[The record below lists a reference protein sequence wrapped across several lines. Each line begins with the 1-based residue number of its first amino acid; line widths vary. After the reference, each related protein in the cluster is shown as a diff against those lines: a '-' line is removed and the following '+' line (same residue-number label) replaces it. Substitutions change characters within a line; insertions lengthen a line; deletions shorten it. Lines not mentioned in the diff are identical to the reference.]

1 MDDALAF
8 RVLRLAKPAFGVQK
22 PLKFQLDEDMTSD
35 LIRRSSHGTAASKFQ
50 EPFAHR
56 TELQSALAA
65 CGVGGLMVLTKS
77 FGEAYLG
84 ESFVGYISL
93 GNKAS
98 YRATEVIVKVEL
110 QTSRQKVVLY
120 DNTTSPLPFLGPGSR
135 HDFIVQHDIKE
146 LGIHN
151 LICSTVYTAADGERR
166 YTPET
171 FKFTSANP
179 LYVKTKTRQV
189 GGDTFM
195 EACIEN
201 FSKNPM
207 VLEYVRFDAAPPL
220 SAVSIDIRD
229 VLMTDFTTDVPLGSY
244 IDQLQVLDVGC
255 GSNYL
260 FRLTRRGGGAAADN
274 PGTAL
279 GKLEIKWRG
288 SLGEVGRLQTQQIL
302 APPAPTKEVEIK
314 ITSISEQIH
323 LERPFQTVVKL
334 QSHVD
339 RQLGPLTL
347 TTTSGAESDTTQEAG
362 ALQDRGMLRP
372 SASPSLRVTV
382 DGGDVLLSGDAA
394 SSSIVACGVTAHT
407 IETLPPRGVTH
418 LTLSFLPL
426 ALGVQQL
433 RGLLLQGVDDSR
445 VYDRLQ
451 PVDILVA
458 A

>member
-302 APPAPTKEVEIK
+302 APPAPTKVS
-314 ITSISEQIH
+314 TLAVGDAAGQPVQHFGSL
-323 LERPFQTVVKL
+323 LELLPCMLECADSRYV
-334 QSHVD
+334 
-339 RQLGPLTL
+339 
-347 TTTSGAESDTTQEAG
+347 
-362 ALQDRGMLRP
+362 RGML
-372 SASPSLRVTV
+372 A
-382 DGGDVLLSGDAA
+382 
-394 SSSIVACGVTAHT
+394 
-407 IETLPPRGVTH
+407 
-418 LTLSFLPL
+418 
-426 ALGVQQL
+426 
-433 RGLLLQGVDDSR
+433 
-445 VYDRLQ
+445 
-451 PVDILVA
+451 
-458 A
+458 

>member
-8 RVLRLAKPAFGVQK
+8 RVLRLAKPAFGIQK
-22 PLKFQLDEDMTSD
+22 PLKFHLNEDMTSD
-35 LIRRSSHGTAASKFQ
+35 LIKRSSHGAAASKFQ
-50 EPFAHR
+50 EPFAER
-56 TELQSALAA
+56 TELQSALDA

-189 GGDTFM
+189 GDNTFM

-220 SAVSIDIRD
+220 SGVSIDIRD
-229 VLMTDFTTDVPLGSY
+229 VLMTDFTSDVPLGSY

-260 FRLTRRGGGAAADN
+260 FRLTRRGGGAAADSA
-274 PGTAL
+274 GTVL

-302 APPAPTKEVEIK
+302 GPPAPTKEVEIK

-347 TTTSGAESDTTQEAG
+347 TMASGQN
-362 ALQDRGMLRP
+362 LLP
-372 SASPSLRVTV
+372 SCCT
-382 DGGDVLLSGDAA
+382 LL
-394 SSSIVACGVTAHT
+394 V
-407 IETLPPRGVTH
+407 
-418 LTLSFLPL
+418 
-426 ALGVQQL
+426 
-433 RGLLLQGVDDSR
+433 
-445 VYDRLQ
+445 
-451 PVDILVA
+451 
-458 A
+458 

>member
-1 MDDALAF
+1 MDDTLAF
-8 RVLRLAKPAFGVQK
+8 RVLRLAKPAFGVQT

-35 LIRRSSHGTAASKFQ
+35 LIRRSSHSTAASKFQ

-120 DNTTSPLPFLGPGSR
+120 DNTTSPLPSLGPGSR

-220 SAVSIDIRD
+220 SAASIDIRD
-229 VLMTDFTTDVPLGSY
+229 VLMTDFTSDVPLGSY

-260 FRLTRRGGGAAADN
+260 FRLTRRGGGAAADSA
-274 PGTAL
+274 GTAL

-302 APPAPTKEVEIK
+302 GPPAPSKEVEIK
-314 ITSISEQIH
+314 VISISEQIH

-347 TTTSGAESDTTQEAG
+347 TMASESSTTQQAG

-372 SASPSLRVTV
+372 SASPSLRVTA
-382 DGGDVLLSGDAA
+382 DGGDVLLPGDAA
-394 SSSIVACGVTAHT
+394 SSSIVACGVTT
-407 IETLPPRGVTH
+407 RTVETLPPRGTAQF
-418 LTLSFLPL
+418 TLSFLPL

-433 RGLLLQGVDDSR
+433 SGLLLQGVDDSR

>member
-1 MDDALAF
+1 MTEDALAF
-8 RVLRLAKPAFGVQK
+8 RILRLAKPALSVQQ
-22 PLKFQLDEDMTSD
+22 PLKFQLEEDMTSD
-35 LIRRSSHGTAASKFQ
+35 SIRRASHSKASTKFK
-50 EPFAHR
+50 EPFADR
-56 TELQSALAA
+56 IEIQSALDA
-65 CGVGGLMVLTKS
+65 CGVDGLMLMSKS
-77 FGEAYLG
+77 FGDAYLG

-93 GNKAS
+93 GNRAA

-110 QTSRQKVVLY
+110 QTARQKVVLH
-120 DNTTSPLPFLGPGSR
+120 DNSTTPLPFLGPGSR
-135 HDFIVQHDIKE
+135 HDFIIQHDIKE
-146 LGIHN
+146 LGIHS

-201 FSKNPM
+201 YSKGPM

-220 SAVSIDIRD
+220 TAVSIDIRD
-229 VLMTDFTTDVPLGSY
+229 ILMTDFTSDDPLGGY
-244 IDQLQVLDVGC
+244 IDQLQVLDIGC

-260 FRLTRRGGGAAADN
+260 FRLTRRGGGAAAETA
-274 PGTAL
+274 GSAL

-302 APPAPTKEVEIK
+302 GPPTPTKEVELEIVSMSNK
-314 ITSISEQIH
+314 IH
-323 LERPFQTVVKL
+323 VKRPFQTVVKL
-334 QSHVD
+334 HSNVD

-347 TTTSGAESDTTQEAG
+347 TMASESEGKRGEQ

-372 SASPSLRVTV
+372 NASLRVTA
-382 DGGDVLLSGDAA
+382 DDDDLSTSHGTTN
-394 SSSIVACGVTAHT
+394 SSIVACGVTAHT
-407 IETLPPRGVTH
+407 VETLPPRGSICF
-418 LTLSFLPL
+418 TLSFLPL
-426 ALGVQQL
+426 LPGVQQL
-433 RGLLLQGVDDSR
+433 NGILLQGSDDGR

-451 PVDILVA
+451 AVDVFVSV
-458 A
+458 

>member
-1 MDDALAF
+1 
-8 RVLRLAKPAFGVQK
+8 
-22 PLKFQLDEDMTSD
+22 
-35 LIRRSSHGTAASKFQ
+35 
-50 EPFAHR
+50 
-56 TELQSALAA
+56 
-65 CGVGGLMVLTKS
+65 
-77 FGEAYLG
+77 
-84 ESFVGYISL
+84 
-93 GNKAS
+93 
-98 YRATEVIVKVEL
+98 
-110 QTSRQKVVLY
+110 
-120 DNTTSPLPFLGPGSR
+120 
-135 HDFIVQHDIKE
+135 
-146 LGIHN
+146 
-151 LICSTVYTAADGERR
+151 
-166 YTPET
+166 
-171 FKFTSANP
+171 
-179 LYVKTKTRQV
+179 
-189 GGDTFM
+189 M

-229 VLMTDFTTDVPLGSY
+229 VLMADFTSDVPLGSY
-244 IDQLQVLDVGC
+244 IDQLQVLEVGC

-260 FRLTRRGGGAAADN
+260 FRLTRQGAGAAADSA
-274 PGTAL
+274 GTAL

-302 APPAPTKEVEIK
+302 GPPAPTKEVEIK
-314 ITSISEQIH
+314 ITSMSEQIH

-347 TTTSGAESDTTQEAG
+347 TTASGAESNTIQQAG
-362 ALQDRGMLRP
+362 ALQDRGMLQP
-372 SASPSLRVTV
+372 SASPSLRVTA

-407 IETLPPRGVTH
+407 IETLPPRGTTH